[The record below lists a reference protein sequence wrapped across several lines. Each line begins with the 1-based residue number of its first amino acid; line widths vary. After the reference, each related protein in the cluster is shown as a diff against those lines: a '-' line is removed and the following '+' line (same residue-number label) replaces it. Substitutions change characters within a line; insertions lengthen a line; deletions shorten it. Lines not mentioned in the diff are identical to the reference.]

1 MKTVRLSGEKKGDFL
16 EMTIWPSE
24 YRSMAD
30 ALELQD
36 EEGRGKLRKAGVR
49 STHPSDPR
57 ISEWGNPHTAGYAL
71 QRLNI

>member
-1 MKTVRLSGEKKGDFL
+1 MKTVRRSEEEGCFL

-36 EEGRGKLRKAGVR
+36 EEGRGKLR
-49 STHPSDPR
+49 
-57 ISEWGNPHTAGYAL
+57 
-71 QRLNI
+71 